1 MKKTHDNLS
10 KLGRISVN
18 KRLYKFIRVVNL
30 ISIFFFMCFLE
41 IKKKINANSDNQK
54 DQYQWFESQL
64 NCVNELPKRL
74 YAGDTM
80 KPPTIFGDIS
90 G

>member
-1 MKKTHDNLS
+1 M
-10 KLGRISVN
+10 
-18 KRLYKFIRVVNL
+18 VNL
-30 ISIFFFMCFLE
+30 ISIFFFFILFNVFLE
-41 IKKKINANSDNQK
+41 IKDKKKTNSDNQK

-80 KPPTIFGDIS
+80 KPPIIFGDIS